1 MPTWTALT
9 TLPEKPR
16 AEALGEALE
25 TLSPEP
31 VGVGVFE
38 LEDGSGLWE
47 VGAYFTGTPDDIAL
61 SLLAA
66 AHGAQPFAVSELPET
81 DWVAHVR
88 RELAPGR
95 GGALL
100 PLRLA

>member
-1 MPTWTALT
+1 MT
-9 TLPEKPR
+9 
-16 AEALGEALE
+16 
-25 TLSPEP
+25 PEP

-47 VGAYFTGTPDDIAL
+47 VGAYFTDAPDDIAL

-66 AHGAQPFAVSELPET
+66 AYGARPFAVSELPET

-88 RELAPGR
+88 RETAPG
-95 GGALL
+95 GGGGGSTSTA
-100 PLRLA
+100 PMTPRAFHRVACRF